1 LNRIHALAASTIIG
15 LSAVFGVAATTK
27 STGVGEPKPAVS
39 KLSDAQ
45 IAARQRKLNRAQ
57 KALRKARAQKPPAL
71 PAAPAPARGVSFSR
85 APVVSQPTRIVRTT
99 SAPSAPRSFDDSHD
113 DDRDDD
119 HDDDDRDDDFE
130 DDFED
135 DFDDD

>member
-1 LNRIHALAASTIIG
+1 MNRIHALAASTIIG

-27 STGVGEPKPAVS
+27 TTGIGEPKPAVS
-39 KLSDAQ
+39 KVSDAV

-71 PAAPAPARGVSFSR
+71 PAAPARSFSAAPPR
-85 APVVSQPTRIVRTT
+85 AASPTVRVVRTA
-99 SAPSAPRSFDDSHD
+99 SAPAPRSFDDDHD
-113 DDRDDD
+113 
-119 HDDDDRDDDFE
+119 DDDDRDDDFDD

-135 DFDDD
+135 DGEDD

>member
-1 LNRIHALAASTIIG
+1 MNRIHALAASAIIG

-27 STGVGEPKPAVS
+27 STGVGEPKPAAS

-45 IAARQRKLNRAQ
+45 IAARQRKLDRAQ
-57 KALRKARAQKPPAL
+57 KALLKARAQKPPAL
-71 PAAPAPARGVSFSR
+71 PAAPAPGRSVSASR
-85 APVVSQPTRIVRTT
+85 APIVAQPTRIVRTA

-119 HDDDDRDDDFE
+119 HDDDSDDDT
-130 DDFED
+130 DHD
-135 DFDDD
+135 

>member
-1 LNRIHALAASTIIG
+1 MKRIHALAASAIIG

-27 STGVGEPKPAVS
+27 STGIGEPKPAVS

-45 IAARQRKLNRAQ
+45 IAARQRRLNRAQ

-71 PAAPAPARGVSFSR
+71 PAAPAPSRGVSVSR
-85 APVVSQPTRIVRTT
+85 AQVSPQPTRIIRTA
-99 SAPSAPRSFDDSHD
+99 SAPAAARSFDDSHD

-119 HDDDDRDDDFE
+119 HDDDTDDTDNTDHTDDD
-130 DDFED
+130 
-135 DFDDD
+135 